1 MMEIDES
8 ERFDFP
14 HLVNYIEENYDK
26 DGNLK
31 NSEKSDEKGDEN
43 KELNHKGNRKI
54 K

>member
-1 MMEIDES
+1 MMKIEES

-14 HLVNYIEENYDK
+14 QLVNYIEENYDK

-31 NSEKSDEKGDEN
+31 NLEKSDEKSSDK
-43 KELNHKGNRKI
+43 KETNHKGNK